1 MAGFRRR
8 KPRRTAAGIQL
19 LRKARKKAGPAGPV
33 LLGRQ
38 RSLYVEAEVDHV
50 AVLDDVL
57 LALAAQ
63 QSLFLCRRDAAAAD
77 HVVEI
82 DRFGADEA
90 ALDVGVDLAGG
101 LGSLGA
107 LFDGPGAALVLTVGQ
122 EGDETQQVI
131 AALDETCLLYTS
143 PSPRDTR

>member
-1 MAGFRRR
+1 MEIYD
-8 KPRRTAAGIQL
+8 GIFGIL
-19 LRKARKKAGPAGPV
+19 HVK
-33 LLGRQ
+33 
-38 RSLYVEAEVDHV
+38 AEVDHV

-90 ALDVGVDLAGG
+90 ALDVGVNFARGLRG
-101 LGSLGA
+101 LGA
-107 LFDGPGAALVLTVGQ
+107 VFDGPGAALRRSG
-122 EGDETQQVI
+122 
-131 AALDETCLLYTS
+131 
-143 PSPRDTR
+143 TR